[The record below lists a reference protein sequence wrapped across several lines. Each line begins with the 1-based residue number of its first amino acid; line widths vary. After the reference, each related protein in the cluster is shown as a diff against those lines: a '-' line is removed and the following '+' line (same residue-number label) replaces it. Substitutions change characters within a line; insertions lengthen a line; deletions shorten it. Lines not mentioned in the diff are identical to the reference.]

1 MNFISLNMLI
11 ENNTETSSETSSE
24 LKARGLVVRYGS
36 MEYRDQIINFL
47 SDPMGVQCVAQWNNQ
62 IVDLGLNNI
71 YYKEDMCRF
80 IDRVLDLIT
89 EFPDEPRLV
98 GAKLE
103 YFHNSDFRDIRLIYK
118 GRILKVFLVA
128 GNHVNETFLISES
141 RNILYNSGLLE
152 PIDKLEFNC

>member
-36 MEYRDQIINFL
+36 MEYRDQTVNFL
-47 SDPMGVQCVAQWNNQ
+47 SDPMGDQCVAQWNDQ

-103 YFHNSDFRDIRLIYK
+103 YFHNGDFRDIRLIYK
-118 GRILKVFLVA
+118 GRILKIFLVA
-128 GNHVNETFLISES
+128 GNRVNETFLISES

-152 PIDKLEFNC
+152 PIDELEFNC

>member
-36 MEYRDQIINFL
+36 MEYRDQTVNFL
-47 SDPMGVQCVAQWNNQ
+47 SDPMGNQCIAQWNDQ

-103 YFHNSDFRDIRLIYK
+103 YFHNGDFRDIRLIYK

-152 PIDKLEFNC
+152 PIDELEFNC